1 MAHARR
7 LRRLGSDRRTRQ
19 RLWRRAAPRL
29 LTRAEAARLRT
40 LYAHDKLFR
49 ATVDM
54 GRHRY
59 GAGEYRYFREPYP
72 EPIACLKEAL
82 YPRLLPIARDWWAS
96 SAGAT
101 RGRTA
106 SLTG

>member
-1 MAHARR
+1 MPSTRWHTRVDSADWEAIAAHVNDYGGA
-7 LRRLGSDRRTRQ
+7 LL
-19 RLWRRAAPRL
+19 PRL

-59 GAGEYRYFREPYP
+59 GAGN
-72 EPIACLKEAL
+72 IGTS
-82 YPRLLPIARDWWAS
+82 AS
-96 SAGAT
+96 RIPSRSRA
-101 RGRTA
+101 
-106 SLTG
+106 